1 MVDITNDFGICVLQL
16 VYSRRENIAFSPYG
30 LLSVALVMYEGASGP
45 TAAEIHNTLRL
56 PWNRD
61 ITRVGFR
68 DMHRYLKSYFSNDG
82 FLRGLVLSK
91 PNVVL
96 HWNYSRLL
104 QFYGFDMNMEVEAP
118 NYGSTPTTGR
128 PVLQDVPASTR
139 PTLTS
144 TTLLPSTTPTPPPTT
159 IKTTVTTTIK
169 PETTETPTVITEPI
183 PTIVTTESTLPA
195 AARTDEAITTTVSIL
210 TTLETTATTSEI
222 TTVPVTTTTPPETTT
237 ATPETTTAV
246 PVTTTTTPETTTTV
260 PVTTTTTVQPIIS
273 TSIVTTTEIPS
284 NDQQEITSAVQ
295 NGEADTAI
303 PESADLIQL
312 ITTTKSPS
320 TEAMEGKEFEAIVEQ
335 PITTEKSKQ
344 TMNNSTEIYSSITQA
359 GTTDE
364 LTFVPSASEGLDV
377 TTSNTLSTLAD
388 EFNAQPS
395 SFNLVRTTLER
406 IDLTSIDPS
415 KEMPNETESLSLN
428 YEITEQNLENQSKI
442 DTTMSTDHTE
452 ISPKEQNVVTEE
464 SSSTTT
470 VSENQSMVST
480 AQPNPTETP
489 VTTEI
494 FPNSEF
500 EEISTQN
507 PIINSGSSAE
517 PIVLDPDVT
526 AESSATFSISTL
538 SSNAVSENAESTSN
552 SIFES
557 EGTYKFDSSTLS
569 GLFESSSATNATVEN
584 DSLDSNISAAD
595 KTSVG
600 EEMEISVS
608 MLDESEVTTVFN
620 SFTSDILHTV
630 SNENNAFNSSNET
643 ETILSSESTVKE
655 YQNSSEFNVT
665 YDSEVTTITDY
676 EVSKDGEEID
686 GDSVTNILSINSSIL
701 NDTGEVTSEGK
712 ENKATTI
719 ASFKEDTEEVTFNSN
734 TSFDNLSS
742 DSESVSMDLSTTL
755 NLTELPSSQSETTTQ
770 SFKPSVSNIE
780 ISTKQD
786 QNSDNAINSTK
797 TPKTK
802 KRKKRSFGH
811 GFEHREGPSNW
822 VPHYQDIR
830 WSYQSSN
837 EHWFFTMD
845 GGENVP
851 VLSYTAFLP
860 FAYIP
865 EISSLA
871 LQLPLD
877 DPRYSILIVLPQ
889 ERQGLV
895 RMLYSLQWCSVKA
908 IKHNLKIT
916 AVYAVLP
923 TFTIVK
929 HINLVPALAQL
940 GIVSLFDPFKADLSA
955 MSPEPNLYVRTI
967 EQVVTVSV
975 RKYYTSQRWY
985 DTAPTEIEQ
994 HFIANHPFAYF
1005 VIDKETE
1012 VVLMAGTIVNPLAHN
1027 QQL

>member
-1 MVDITNDFGICVLQL
+1 
-16 VYSRRENIAFSPYG
+16 NIAFSPYG

-295 NGEADTAI
+295 N
-303 PESADLIQL
+303 
-312 ITTTKSPS
+312 
-320 TEAMEGKEFEAIVEQ
+320 GKEFEAIVEQ

-630 SNENNAFNSSNET
+630 SNENNAFN
-643 ETILSSESTVKE
+643 K
-655 YQNSSEFNVT
+655 
-665 YDSEVTTITDY
+665 
-676 EVSKDGEEID
+676 
-686 GDSVTNILSINSSIL
+686 
-701 NDTGEVTSEGK
+701 
-712 ENKATTI
+712 
-719 ASFKEDTEEVTFNSN
+719 
-734 TSFDNLSS
+734 
-742 DSESVSMDLSTTL
+742 
-755 NLTELPSSQSETTTQ
+755 
-770 SFKPSVSNIE
+770 
-780 ISTKQD
+780 
-786 QNSDNAINSTK
+786 
-797 TPKTK
+797 
-802 KRKKRSFGH
+802 
-811 GFEHREGPSNW
+811 HREGPSNW